1 MKRILFYTTL
11 LFLPLISHGQ
21 DTDQIDFK
29 SKLKAITNGY
39 FLAYNEHNVNK
50 ILRFYDPN
58 AVLIDKHL
66 NNTVTGQKEFK
77 RVATEAFEGPSPLYR
92 NLHFKIYGMEQDGYK
107 MIVRGE
113 MQGIEWD
120 RGYLANWKFRSEI
133 FYSEKGKIV
142 KQIDYVE
149 YPDDVLKYKKK

>member
-1 MKRILFYTTL
+1 MNRFLFYSIL
-11 LFLPLISHGQ
+11 LFLPVLGNAQ
-21 DTDQIDFK
+21 ETEKIDFK

-39 FLAYNEHNVNK
+39 FLAYNEHNVDK

-58 AVLIDKHL
+58 AVLIDKYL

-77 RVATEAFEGPSPLYR
+77 RVATEAFQGPSPLYK
-92 NLHFKIYGMEQDGYK
+92 NLHFKIYGMEQNDYT

-120 RGYLANWKFRSEI
+120 RGYMANWKFRSEI
-133 FYSEKGKIV
+133 LFNEQGKIV
-142 KQIDYVE
+142 KQIDYVD
-149 YPDDVLKYKKK
+149 YPEDVLKYSKK